1 LSLSQWLRRASFDIS
16 VAVLF
21 CRSKG
26 DLLDIL
32 TLQHMLR
39 DVRII
44 VILPDDDDY
53 TLAKGHDLRP
63 RFLSYRDED
72 YSNVAGVLSRMIGMR
87 E

>member
-1 LSLSQWLRRASFDIS
+1 MLKGCRCQTAYPKT
-16 VAVLF
+16 

-32 TLQHMLR
+32 TLQHLLR

-44 VILPDDDDY
+44 LILPDDDDD
-53 TLAKGHDLRP
+53 TLAKGHALRP
-63 RFLSYRDED
+63 RFLSYREEGFADIAD
-72 YSNVAGVLSRMIGMR
+72 VLSRMIGRR